1 MTTSPPP
8 PRRFRLIR
16 LAQLLLILATLAL
29 SVASFVDMPRFGD
42 EARSLSWGVAIGS
55 GLICVSRAVLVRGE
69 RAPWALLGAGLISY
83 GCGTI
88 YHNVAVDGRG
98 DDLQPSLA
106 DLAWL
111 LFYPACYV
119 AVILLLRRRLVR
131 LHRSIWLDAFVGLL
145 GVAALTSG
153 IGVAMARANPEHSA
167 WTMTVN
173 VIYPLADLLLVLLV
187 VTVFGLLGWRPGRV
201 WWLLGAG
208 LVSFALADSLLLV
221 IVTAGHTPSNGVL
234 SSLWLLSVLMPALAS
249 WLRPRWQPPAK
260 MSGWGVIAVPLVLAT
275 VALGLLVL
283 GAAIDL
289 PAVTVALA
297 AATVLSALAR
307 AAFTFIEV
315 QQLAESR
322 VLARTDDLT
331 GLANR
336 RGFIERLTRAEQHTT
351 GPDTFALLLLDLDR
365 FKEIND
371 SLGHQVGDA
380 LLTQVGTRIS
390 DALRPGDLHARLGGD
405 EFAVL
410 LEHADADAARRV
422 ADRVLT
428 VLADPFDVGG
438 VTLHV
443 GASIGAA
450 VYPDHAQDAHTLLQ
464 RADVAMY
471 AAKSGRTGVE
481 SYRPGADVNSLVRL
495 DLIES
500 LRAALGTGQ
509 LEVHYQ
515 VKVDLGSGRMD
526 AVEALVRWRHPTRG
540 LLGPEEFVPLA
551 EQAGF
556 MRMLTIEVLH
566 TALDQCRRWHAAG
579 LEVAVAVNLSASD
592 LLDRGF
598 PAQVSGMLA
607 GFGLSPAALELEIT
621 ETTLMLDRVRSAT
634 VLGELRALGVGI
646 AVDDY
651 GTGYSSLARLLELPV
666 NVLKLDKS
674 FIQRVA
680 DDSRAEAI
688 VRSTVSLAHALDLR
702 IVVEGVETAA
712 AVRMLRDVGC
722 DLAQGY
728 FLGEPGPSELVTE
741 QLRQAAATA
750 GTIDLETATREP
762 VGLATPREANA
773 RETSA
778 RETSARE
785 TSARE
790 ATRDPAADRGARRTG
805 GRAPTREGGVR
816 NTPVAPGPTTPAGS
830 PWR

>member
-1 MTTSPPP
+1 
-8 PRRFRLIR
+8 
-16 LAQLLLILATLAL
+16 
-29 SVASFVDMPRFGD
+29 
-42 EARSLSWGVAIGS
+42 
-55 GLICVSRAVLVRGE
+55 
-69 RAPWALLGAGLISY
+69 
-83 GCGTI
+83 
-88 YHNVAVDGRG
+88 
-98 DDLQPSLA
+98 
-106 DLAWL
+106 
-111 LFYPACYV
+111 
-119 AVILLLRRRLVR
+119 
-131 LHRSIWLDAFVGLL
+131 
-145 GVAALTSG
+145 
-153 IGVAMARANPEHSA
+153 
-167 WTMTVN
+167 
-173 VIYPLADLLLVLLV
+173 
-187 VTVFGLLGWRPGRV
+187 
-201 WWLLGAG
+201 
-208 LVSFALADSLLLV
+208 
-221 IVTAGHTPSNGVL
+221 
-234 SSLWLLSVLMPALAS
+234 
-249 WLRPRWQPPAK
+249 
-260 MSGWGVIAVPLVLAT
+260 
-275 VALGLLVL
+275 
-283 GAAIDL
+283 
-289 PAVTVALA
+289 
-297 AATVLSALAR
+297 
-307 AAFTFIEV
+307 
-315 QQLAESR
+315 
-322 VLARTDDLT
+322 
-331 GLANR
+331 
-336 RGFIERLTRAEQHTT
+336 
-351 GPDTFALLLLDLDR
+351 
-365 FKEIND
+365 
-371 SLGHQVGDA
+371 
-380 LLTQVGTRIS
+380 
-390 DALRPGDLHARLGGD
+390 
-405 EFAVL
+405 
-410 LEHADADAARRV
+410 
-422 ADRVLT
+422 
-428 VLADPFDVGG
+428 
-438 VTLHV
+438 
-443 GASIGAA
+443 
-450 VYPDHAQDAHTLLQ
+450 
-464 RADVAMY
+464 
-471 AAKSGRTGVE
+471 
-481 SYRPGADVNSLVRL
+481 
-495 DLIES
+495 
-500 LRAALGTGQ
+500 AALGTGQ

-790 ATRDPAADRGARRTG
+790 TSARETSAREATRDPAADRGARRTG

>member
-1 MTTSPPP
+1 M
-8 PRRFRLIR
+8 
-16 LAQLLLILATLAL
+16 QLLLIVTAVGL
-29 SVASFVDMPRFGD
+29 SVASFVDVPGLGA
-42 EARSLSWGVAIGS
+42 EARTMGFAIAIGS
-55 GLICVSRAVLVRGE
+55 GVICLSRAALVRGE
-69 RAPWALLGAGLISY
+69 RLPWALLGVGLVCY

-88 YHNVAVDGRG
+88 YHDIAVDGG
-98 DDLQPSLA
+98 DKAIRPSPA
-106 DLAWL
+106 DVAWL
-111 LFYPACYV
+111 LFYPACYL

-153 IGVAMARANPEHSA
+153 VGVAMARANPQFSA

-173 VIYPLADLLLVLLV
+173 VIYPLADLLLILLV
-187 VTVFGLLGWRPGRV
+187 ATVFGLLGWRPGRM

-208 LVSFALADSLLLV
+208 LAGFAAADSLLLV
-221 IVTAGHTPSNGVL
+221 VVTTGREPPGGVL
-234 SSLWLLSVLMPALAS
+234 PTLWMFSVLMPSLAA
-249 WLRPRWQPPAK
+249 WLRPRWQPSAK
-260 MSGWGVIAVPLVLAT
+260 MSGWGVIAGPLVLAT

-283 GAAIDL
+283 GATIDL
-289 PAVTVALA
+289 PPLTVGLA
-297 AATVLSALAR
+297 ASTVLAALAR
-307 AAFTFIEV
+307 AALTFIEV
-315 QQLAESR
+315 QQLADSQ

-331 GLANR
+331 GLTNR
-336 RGFIERLTRAEQHTT
+336 RGFIERLARVEQ
-351 GPDTFALLLLDLDR
+351 GMGRPGTFALLLLDLDR
-365 FKEIND
+365 FKVIND
-371 SLGHQVGDA
+371 SLGHQAGDA
-380 LLTQVGTRIS
+380 LLTQVGSRIS

-410 LEHADADAARRV
+410 LENADTDTARRV
-422 ADRVLT
+422 ANRVLT
-428 VLADPFDVGG
+428 VLAEPFDVGG

-450 VYPDHAQDAHTLLQ
+450 VYPDHAPDAQTLLR

-471 AAKSGRTGVE
+471 AAKTNRTGVE
-481 SYRPGADVNSLVRL
+481 SYRPGSDTDNLARL
-495 DLIES
+495 DMIES

-515 VKVDLGSGRMD
+515 VKVDLGSGRAN

-556 MRMLTIEVLH
+556 IRMLTIEVLE
-566 TALDQCRRWHAAG
+566 TALEQCRRWHATG
-579 LEVAVAVNLSASD
+579 LDITVAVNLSASD
-592 LLDRGF
+592 LLDRSF
-598 PAQVSGMLA
+598 PEQVSGMLA

-621 ETTLMLDRVRSAT
+621 ETTLMLDRVVSAT
-634 VLGELRALGVGI
+634 VLGELRELGVGI

-674 FIQRVA
+674 FIQRMA
-680 DDSRAEAI
+680 GDPRAEAI

-712 AVRMLRDVGC
+712 AMRMLRDVGC

-728 FLGEPGPSELVTE
+728 FLGEPGPSELITE
-741 QLRQAAATA
+741 HLRRRRAPA
-750 GTIDLETATREP
+750 GTIDQEAAPARQWAEKPAPSPDGDPDAAARERIAREP
-762 VGLATPREANA
+762 GREPG
-773 RETSA
+773 
-778 RETSARE
+778 
-785 TSARE
+785 
-790 ATRDPAADRGARRTG
+790 RDPAAARSARRPG
-805 GRAPTREGGVR
+805 GHATTREGAVL
-816 NTPVAPGPTTPAGS
+816 NTSVAPSSSPAGS